1 MTSKRQ
7 SPPRGPAGRHA
18 GAIASETALRHFA
31 AIDCE
36 LATRGLVAAEAK
48 AALDCHEDTV
58 VRYLFRLMMLGQD
71 ARPDERQRW
80 RYADP
85 AQALF
90 TPHGYRVLLG
100 ADRAEELA
108 APGAEGPP

>member
-1 MTSKRQ
+1 MPTNRQ
-7 SPPRGPAGRHA
+7 SAGSRAGGGRHA
-18 GAIASETALRHFA
+18 GAITGETALRHFA

-48 AALDCHEDTV
+48 EALDCHEDTV

-71 ARPDERQRW
+71 ARPDENQRW
-80 RYADP
+80 RYTDA

-100 ADRAEELA
+100 RR
-108 APGAEGPP
+108 GEG